1 MKYVNGFKVDDD
13 GTLQV
18 GPPPITHYAMG
29 LPFNASEGLVLQV
42 NVPPATGDAYVGGTR
57 VGPLGG
63 VYAVDTTPVTGDA
76 PVNTVA
82 PDTTGD
88 AKVGSVLTTTQ
99 GTWTGTA
106 PITYAYQW
114 YSGIN
119 IIAGATT
126 NTYTVQASDLG
137 NAVICR
143 VTATNAHGGASATG
157 PGIRI
162 VTARYNYRTN
172 AGVPAEG
179 FISAGSVSAPNQVRI
194 NEVDKDGITHN
205 GPLSRMRIGDSIFVG
220 SQEGIIQLEPIDA
233 GGYYIFEMVSW
244 PAMADGPY
252 DVTLGFNALFAVT
265 LDNDPFEDFP
275 VLQVPG
281 LTVTEDADSYNIDFN
296 GDGIAEITIPKP

>member
-29 LPFNASEGLVLQV
+29 LPFNADDGLVIQL
-42 NVPPATGDAYVGGTR
+42 NPPASLGDAYVGGVR

-63 VYAVDTTPVTGDA
+63 VYAVDDTPSTDVP
-76 PVNTVA
+76 PVNTVS

-88 AKVGSVLTTTQ
+88 AKVGATLTTTQ

-119 IIAGATT
+119 FIVGAT
-126 NTYTVQASDLG
+126 NSTYVVQASDLG

-143 VTATNAHGGASATG
+143 VTATNAAGGATATG

-162 VTARYNYRTN
+162 VSARYNYRTN

-179 FISAGSVSAPNQVRI
+179 YISAGSVSAPNQVRI
-194 NEVDKDGITHN
+194 NEVDKDGLTHN
-205 GPLSRMRIGDSIFVG
+205 GPFSRMRIGDSIFVG
-220 SQEGIIQLEPIDA
+220 SQEGIIQEPIDA
-233 GGYYIFEMVSW
+233 GGYFIFDMISW

-252 DVTLGFNALFAVT
+252 DVTLGFN
-265 LDNDPFEDFP
+265 
-275 VLQVPG
+275 
-281 LTVTEDADSYNIDFN
+281 
-296 GDGIAEITIPKP
+296 